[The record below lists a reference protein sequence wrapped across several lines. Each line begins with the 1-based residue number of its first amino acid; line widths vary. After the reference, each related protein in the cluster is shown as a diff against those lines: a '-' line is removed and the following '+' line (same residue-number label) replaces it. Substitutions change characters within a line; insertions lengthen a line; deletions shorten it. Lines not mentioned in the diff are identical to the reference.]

1 MRPTR
6 VRRDESARDK
16 NSLRQLVTVTTDRAA
31 CRPRD
36 DCRWGNI
43 LLAGSGLDGAEYNL
57 RDACPSDKFQ
67 NRRPNRIANPPK
79 EEAVISLPLFF
90 FPDENLVYRLSSLS
104 AEPGPTKLQR
114 NIHRKQKYYAS
125 MNMH

>member
-1 MRPTR
+1 LG
-6 VRRDESARDK
+6 ESARDK
-16 NSLRQLVTVTTDRAA
+16 NSLWQHVTVATDCASR
-31 CRPRD
+31 CPCD

-43 LLAGSGLDGAEYNL
+43 LLAGSGLDGAENNL
-57 RDACPSDKFQ
+57 WHPCPPDKFED
-67 NRRPNRIANPPK
+67 RRPNSIANPPK
-79 EEAVISLPLFF
+79 EEAVIGLPLFL

-125 MNMH
+125 TNMH